1 MELDCDW
8 LEDVVAALSW
18 EKPLW
23 LDSRLVI
30 EPLRLEQSKITY
42 EKLVSLKTCTYN
54 SVKKKKKKVSK
65 EMFRFNI
72 LTKKQNKNKNLSYT
86 ASSVLSV
93 HVQSN
98 TQMQDM
104 QLGK

>member
-1 MELDCDW
+1 
-8 LEDVVAALSW
+8 
-18 EKPLW
+18 
-23 LDSRLVI
+23 
-30 EPLRLEQSKITY
+30 
-42 EKLVSLKTCTYN
+42 
-54 SVKKKKKKVSK
+54 
-65 EMFRFNI
+65 MFRFNI